1 MLAESNIPLIVI
13 QLYKLALTFTI
24 GLFVVL
30 QYYVKKMGRL
40 VANLIFL
47 VSCRKQKMNRLK
59 IVVLT
64 SKLDLTN
71 KF

>member
-13 QLYKLALTFTI
+13 QLYKLGSTFTI

-40 VANLIFL
+40 VANLIFF